1 MEEDLYI
8 LCSDDN
14 MILEHIDYS
23 NKFKLKFNV
32 NESYS
37 NIVDLIKSKD
47 FYILIKELNSD
58 IVKNVEIFYKNDY
71 EEVVFDIVIPSSLKV
86 SDTINKNLKLHL
98 FYKNTY
104 GDLQTKIE
112 GFIPSS
118 ECINNKK
125 EEIIN
130 DIYLENTAITIYKKG
145 ENSMF
150 ELFLNFDNKIND
162 KINKFLALY
171 LKKIFKKVKMYFDN

>member
-1 MEEDLYI
+1 MEEELYI

-14 MILEHIDYS
+14 MILEHIDYT
-23 NKFKLKFNV
+23 NKFKLKFDV
-32 NESYS
+32 KESYS
-37 NIVDLIKSKD
+37 NIVDLIKSQD
-47 FYILIKELNSD
+47 FYTLIKELNSD
-58 IVKNVEIFYKNDY
+58 IVRNVEIIGQNDY
-71 EEVVFDIVIPSSLKV
+71 DEVVFDIEVPNSLKV

-112 GFIPSS
+112 GFIPSL
-118 ECINNKK
+118 EYINTKK
-125 EEIIN
+125 MEIIN
-130 DIYLENTAITIYKKG
+130 DIYLENTSIIVYKKG
-145 ENSMF
+145 ETSTF

-171 LKKIFKKVKMYFDN
+171 LKKLFKKVKMYFDN